1 MFSKAP
7 RRRGA
12 LTPRRSAL
20 PVFGASPR
28 AVKLPAH
35 DREVRG
41 GLVREGGERSGET
54 DFAPAPAARRFC
66 GIGFMF
72 CAAAGGFLS
81 RNFRA

>member
-12 LTPRRSAL
+12 LTPRRPAL

-41 GLVREGGERSGET
+41 GLVRGGRSGET
-54 DFAPAPAARRFC
+54 GFGAAPAARRFR

-72 CAAAGGFLS
+72 CAAVGGFIP